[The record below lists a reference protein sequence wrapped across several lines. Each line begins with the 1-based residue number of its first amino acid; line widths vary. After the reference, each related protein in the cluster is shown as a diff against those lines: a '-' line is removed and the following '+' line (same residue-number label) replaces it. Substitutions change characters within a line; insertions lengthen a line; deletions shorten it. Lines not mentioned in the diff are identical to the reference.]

1 MLEIIQLLYLFQE
14 FPCKLLP
21 STLPNS
27 DKLEQVEGRTEV
39 ECRGVYVE
47 TLEGQVG
54 SFHPSLVQLV
64 KQCLHNEPGQ
74 RPSTD
79 MLLVS
84 LQRARL
90 EVEGGEYGRSV
101 VLVDLVQVKLA
112 KELKSKD
119 KKIQEQVEH
128 LVGFF
133 VMVMD

>member
-47 TLEGQVG
+47 TLEG

-90 EVEGGEYGRSV
+90 EVEGEYGSDV

-128 LVGFF
+128 FEWCF
-133 VMVMD
+133 CHE

>member
-1 MLEIIQLLYLFQE
+1 M
-14 FPCKLLP
+14 
-21 STLPNS
+21 
-27 DKLEQVEGRTEV
+27 
-39 ECRGVYVE
+39 ECREVYVE
-47 TLEGQVG
+47 TLEG

-90 EVEGGEYGRSV
+90 EVEGEYGSDV

-128 LVGFF
+128 FE
-133 VMVMD
+133 